1 MLMLR
6 AQHGLSLHLTGSRVH
21 VLSCHLAP
29 GSGCC
34 CPSVGSALSS
44 LQAPME
50 PWLKS
55 CTQVPLSGHTRTVA
69 LSAAPCLPVRGAITG
84 DPPQPRWKPTTPKTP
99 SFRVLPFY
107 SLPPAFQLVFPFA
120 LRVPFNSSR
129 RCTRK
134 RTRTHTLGRDML
146 LHHHGTA
153 ENKRDPRGLPGT
165 HLARS
170 MGQPQDTK
178 PPKSGKTTSVLSKL
192 NTKSLCKLQTTKVP
206 LPTQVRSC
214 DDVCTHRS
222 LASLH
227 AHLPGMTYYNT
238 HRTTLLPTAS
248 NPQQVPTSLSPHPIT
263 PLKPKPHPRAL
274 GSGSFA
280 GRNS

>member
-50 PWLKS
+50 LWPKS

-84 DPPQPRWKPTTPKTP
+84 DPPQPRWNPTTPKTP

-107 SLPPAFQLVFPFA
+107 SLPPAFQLVFPFG

-153 ENKRDPRGLPGT
+153 ENNVTPGGCLALTWHAPWGNPRTP
-165 HLARS
+165 S
-170 MGQPQDTK
+170 PQSQER
-178 PPKSGKTTSVLSKL
+178 PLQSCL
-192 NTKSLCKLQTTKVP
+192 N
-206 LPTQVRSC
+206 
-214 DDVCTHRS
+214 
-222 LASLH
+222 
-227 AHLPGMTYYNT
+227 
-238 HRTTLLPTAS
+238 
-248 NPQQVPTSLSPHPIT
+248 
-263 PLKPKPHPRAL
+263 
-274 GSGSFA
+274 
-280 GRNS
+280 